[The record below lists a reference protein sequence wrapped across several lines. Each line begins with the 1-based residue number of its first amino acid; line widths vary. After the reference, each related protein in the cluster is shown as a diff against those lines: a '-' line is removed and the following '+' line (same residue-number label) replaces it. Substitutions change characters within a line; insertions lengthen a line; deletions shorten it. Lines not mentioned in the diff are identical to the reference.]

1 MLFIVV
7 MQEGTKEARKGG
19 LKELLYADDLELMA
33 ESEEEVV
40 KSSGRGREGWKEEG

>member
-7 MQEGTKEARKGG
+7 MQEAMKEARREG
-19 LKELLYADDLELMA
+19 LKELLYADDLVLMA

-40 KSSGRGREGWKEEG
+40 EKSGHGRWGWKEEG